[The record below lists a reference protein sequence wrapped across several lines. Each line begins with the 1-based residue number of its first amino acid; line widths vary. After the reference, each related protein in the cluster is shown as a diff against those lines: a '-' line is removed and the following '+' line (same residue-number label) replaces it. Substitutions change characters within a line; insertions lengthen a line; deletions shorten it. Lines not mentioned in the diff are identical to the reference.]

1 MLRLAKCLPGTIS
14 NPPGI
19 FKKDV
24 MEHFRLRKARL
35 LELLEGYL
43 EVSEKTYEIT
53 GQPPVESPKKRE
65 QDTSSHVITGKLLVL
80 TAIKHKS
87 ICKKISC
94 A

>member
-53 GQPPVESPKKRE
+53 GQSPDVEEKGE
-65 QDTSSHVITGKLLVL
+65 QDTSSQVITGKFLVV

-87 ICKKISC
+87 ICKKNLV
-94 A
+94 